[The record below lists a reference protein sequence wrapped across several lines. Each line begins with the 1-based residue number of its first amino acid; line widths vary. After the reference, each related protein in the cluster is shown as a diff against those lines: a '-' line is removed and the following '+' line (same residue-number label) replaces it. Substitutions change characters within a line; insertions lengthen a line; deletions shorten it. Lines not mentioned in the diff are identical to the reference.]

1 MDNSSTST
9 TDSTVTETTKL
20 TTGRLSV
27 SSAKFRKFD
36 AILLRQKQDA
46 DQAAVKASERISTI
60 KRQLH
65 SFNDLD
71 KKLSD
76 LQQDISSRFNLF
88 EDRRLE
94 TMKGHIGQSGSNMST
109 MESRME
115 KLMSVVEGIMDQKV
129 PTTSNEDEMIEEV
142 TDDLACTA
150 QDGETN
156 NSNRSE
162 YLEKFR
168 YRIPVQ

>member
-1 MDNSSTST
+1 M
-9 TDSTVTETTKL
+9 
-20 TTGRLSV
+20 
-27 SSAKFRKFD
+27 
-36 AILLRQKQDA
+36 
-46 DQAAVKASERISTI
+46 
-60 KRQLH
+60 
-65 SFNDLD
+65 D

-115 KLMSVVEGIMDQKV
+115 KLMSVVEGIMYQKV
-129 PTTSNEDEMIEEV
+129 PTTSNQDEMIEEV

-150 QDGETN
+150 QDGETK

-162 YLEKFR
+162 SGKFR
-168 YRIPVQ
+168 